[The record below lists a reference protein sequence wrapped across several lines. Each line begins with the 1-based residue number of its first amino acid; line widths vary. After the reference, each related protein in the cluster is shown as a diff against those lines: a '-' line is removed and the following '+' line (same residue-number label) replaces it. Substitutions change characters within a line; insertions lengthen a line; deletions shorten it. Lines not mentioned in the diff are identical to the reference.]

1 MEIITGCTTKTIRMI
16 EMALLL
22 AGLISSELAPRYN
35 QNFDRQALSNVSM
48 VEPKVGFPYFSIF
61 TLLFI
66 RATWDN
72 ETLMVD

>member
-1 MEIITGCTTKTIRMI
+1 MEMITGCTTKTIKMI

-22 AGLISSELAPRYN
+22 AGLIYSELAPRYN
-35 QNFDRQALSNVSM
+35 QKFDRQALCNFSM
-48 VEPKVGFPYFSIF
+48 VKPKVGFPYFSIF
-61 TLLFI
+61 TFLLI